1 MAGRFQYFFMHRK
14 TLWKIQTKIKQGF
27 AMWWLKL
34 NICASQQIISQIR
47 LEDIDI
53 LASTI
58 KSDTHLLTLEALY
71 IRELKPYLN
80 TQNAKEQDFKSRQLR
95 ISF

>member
-1 MAGRFQYFFMHRK
+1 MQWDVLGSEPEYSSLVFPAK
-14 TLWKIQTKIKQGF
+14 VVN
-27 AMWWLKL
+27 AD
-34 NICASQQIISQIR
+34 SS
-47 LEDIDI
+47 
-53 LASTI
+53 I

-95 ISF
+95 ISFWIMYNYIVIVPMWVHHYVEYSL